1 LQLICACFVCFHDI
15 KIGVLKK
22 FICFAAIVILAFAK
36 AYSQKATLSGTISE
50 QGTGETML
58 NVNVNIIELKTGTI
72 SNAYGYYSIS
82 LPTGE
87 YTVQYSSLGY
97 ATIEKKVALTE
108 NVKLDI
114 ELKEQGE
121 QLNEVVITADV
132 EKLST
137 KSPQMSVNS
146 LSIESIK
153 KIPVVLGETDL
164 IKALTLLPG
173 VSNAGEGSA
182 GFNVRGG
189 AADQNLVLLDEAT
202 LYGSDHLFGFFSVFN
217 PDAIKDLTLYKGGI
231 PARFGGRVSSV
242 LDIYQR
248 DGNKKKFS
256 GTGGIGVVA
265 SRLLFEGPIIKDK
278 ASFLVGGRSSYAHLF
293 LPLFDIDNV
302 AYFYDLNA
310 KASFNIDESNRLYM
324 SSYFGRDVFN
334 VNNLFGNTFGNSFVN
349 VRWNHIF
356 NDKLFSNASL
366 IYSDYNYG
374 LELKFVEFVFDSGIT
389 NMNAKYDL
397 THYVS
402 DKVKMKYGINSIYY
416 EFDPGRITPTT
427 ATSGINERQLIKK
440 YAWENGIYA
449 DGEFKINDKIN
460 INAGLRISTFNR
472 LGQESLNVYENDQPL
487 LYNQDLEIYE
497 SAAPIGTVSSSRGE
511 TLKSFINL
519 EPRFSIAYSIDD
531 DTSIKASYQRINQYI
546 HLISNT
552 NAPTPFDL
560 YAPSGTF
567 IEPQK
572 GDQVAAGF
580 FKNIGD
586 YSIETEAFY
595 KTVKNRLDYVDGAN
609 LIANDAVEQI
619 LLNGEARAYGLELLL
634 RKNEGKLQGWIAY
647 TLSRSEQR
655 TPGRTALEPGI
666 NNGDWYNAAWD
677 KTHDITVTANY
688 DLNRKWDL
696 GANFTLQTGQP
707 ITFPNGQYEFDGL
720 FIPTFETRNSS
731 RLPLVHRLDLSATYT
746 PKPDK
751 TKGWQSSWVFSL
763 YNAYNRRNAVSFT
776 FGQNEDTNRSE
787 ATRLAIF
794 GIVPAVTYNFKF

>member
-1 LQLICACFVCFHDI
+1 MLKNLICLV
-15 KIGVLKK
+15 VV
-22 FICFAAIVILAFAK
+22 IVLAFAK

-97 ATIEKKVALTE
+97 ATVEKKIALTE

-310 KASFNIDESNRLYM
+310 KASFNLDDHNRLYM

-349 VRWNHIF
+349 MRWNHIF

-374 LELKFVEFVFDSGIT
+374 LELKFVEFIFDSGIT

-449 DGEFKINDKIN
+449 DGEFKINDQIN

-472 LGQESLNVYENDQPL
+472 LGQESLNVYENDLPL

-497 SAAPIGTVSSSRGE
+497 SAAPTGTVSSSRSE

-567 IEPQK
+567 IDPQK

-677 KTHDITVTANY
+677 KTHDITVTTNY

-720 FIPTFETRNSS
+720 FIPTFESRNSS